1 MDVEGA
7 RAFLLSLRHVVETQ
21 QWGDNLVFWVGDK
34 AIGGKMFAL
43 IDLSDGRHGTIMYPA
58 GADRFHE
65 LLERDGLRPA
75 PYMARIFWVAAD
87 SWAVWRNAEWHQEL
101 SHAHAIT
108 LAKLSRRTLDMLAM
122 PAREQK
128 KIIVERRKIA
138 EHKKLLAESKRLHA
152 ERNRTKRT

>member
-1 MDVEGA
+1 
-7 RAFLLSLRHVVETQ
+7 
-21 QWGDNLVFWVGDK
+21 
-34 AIGGKMFAL
+34 
-43 IDLSDGRHGTIMYPA
+43 MYPA